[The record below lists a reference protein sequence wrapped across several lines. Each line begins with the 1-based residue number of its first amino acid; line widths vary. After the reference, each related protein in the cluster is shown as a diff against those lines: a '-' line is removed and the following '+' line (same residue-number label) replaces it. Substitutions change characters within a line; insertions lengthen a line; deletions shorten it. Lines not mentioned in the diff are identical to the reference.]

1 MGRAF
6 REGGNLMA
14 QNILNDR
21 LRLEIYSGTIPG
33 AASVVSVPSIAPASG
48 KVFSTSVSIVPSH
61 YSRIQR
67 ADSVFL
73 KRFRI
78 YSDLNAFGAQIHN
91 NTENNVELLLKNQA
105 DYDNGDH
112 LKIISPFSLNEW
124 VDVNTILPPSIEPDG
139 EEFNLDRRIRVN
151 FAGTNLVVPS
161 LTSILGAGANV
172 SVEMQI
178 EIAHTLPIL
187 SL

>member
-1 MGRAF
+1 
-6 REGGNLMA
+6 MA

-33 AASVVSVPSIAPASG
+33 AASVVPVPSFAPASG

-91 NTENNVELLLKNQA
+91 NTENNVEILLKNQA
-105 DYDNGDH
+105 DYDSGDH
-112 LKIISPFSLNEW
+112 LRIVSPFALNEW
-124 VDVNTILPPSIEPDG
+124 VDVNTILPPSVEPLADEMG
-139 EEFNLDRRIRVN
+139 LDRRIRVQ
-151 FAGTNLVVPS
+151 FAGTNLVIPS
-161 LTSILGAGANV
+161 LSSVLGVGAQI

>member
-1 MGRAF
+1 
-6 REGGNLMA
+6 MA
-14 QNILNDR
+14 QNILNNR
-21 LRLEIYSGTIPG
+21 MRIEIYSGTLPS
-33 AASVVSVPSIAPASG
+33 AASVLSVPGFAPASG
-48 KVFSTSVSIVPSH
+48 KVFSTSVATTGVN

-91 NTENNVELLLKNQA
+91 NTDNNVELLLKNQA
-105 DYDNGDH
+105 DYDTGDH

-124 VDVNTILPPSIEPDG
+124 IDVNTILPPSVEPLADEMG
-139 EEFNLDRRIRVN
+139 LDRRIRVN

-161 LTSILGAGANV
+161 LTSVLGAGATI

>member
-1 MGRAF
+1 
-6 REGGNLMA
+6 MA
-14 QNILNDR
+14 QNIINNR
-21 LRLEIYSGTIPG
+21 MRLEIYSGTIPS
-33 AASVVSVPSIAPASG
+33 AASVLTVPGFAPASG
-48 KVFSTSVSIVPSH
+48 KVFSTSVATTGVN

-78 YSDLNAFGAQIHN
+78 YSALNAFGVQLHN
-91 NTENNVELLLKNQA
+91 NTDNNVELLLKNQA